1 MSAKGVNYLDYTVR
15 KTSNIVSESA
25 NEFLEMLAK
34 RSVVQQPPK
43 VKATKSASK
52 ATNSKANSVTK
63 TSTTTTVTRNRQQTK
78 DLLGPTTAGLTS
90 TMESIGHSTVTFG
103 ASSDK
108 KDYAQP

>member
-1 MSAKGVNYLDYTVR
+1 
-15 KTSNIVSESA
+15 
-25 NEFLEMLAK
+25 MLAK

-43 VKATKSASK
+43 VKATKSAPKATASK
-52 ATNSKANSVTK
+52 ATLVTK

-78 DLLGPTTAGLTS
+78 DLLGPTTIGGLTS